1 MALKGFS
8 NFFKESAQE
17 ENEHAQKFIEYQNE
31 RGGQVVF
38 DDIASPAEQEWSS
51 PLAAMEFVLDLEKK
65 VNQVRIIDLRYYSG
79 ISVISC

>member
-17 ENEHAQKFIEYQNE
+17 ENEHAQKFIKYQNE

-38 DDIASPAEQEWSS
+38 ASPAEQEWSS

-79 ISVISC
+79 ISVIS